1 MVHYPQIHREFKGH
15 LFTESN
21 DVRLEGLLQ
30 QCAAFC
36 FFCFFSWVVLWI
48 GCNIIRL
55 CFVSQLPP
63 GARVSKDCRDLLLR
77 LLERN
82 PDARITFAE
91 FFAHPF
97 VDLEHMP
104 SADSIVKAV
113 RGWLVLLTYLHH
125 TCSRG
130 VSQSLM
136 LLLSFVLL
144 KKELVLQAVQKDQE
158 GERSAALSFYC
169 SALEYFVPAIYCKS
183 NNYPHILSMPL
194 NDPLTL
200 PRNKSKFADC
210 KTKIFPF
217 PPQTRRTDNVKMP
230 SGRRWAWKHGFY
242 LHLDYFS
249 FSFVYFSALYCFS
262 FGSNWPFM
270 DSALEKRR

>member
-1 MVHYPQIHREFKGH
+1 MWDWRVCSNNVLPL
-15 LFTESN
+15 LFN
-21 DVRLEGLLQ
+21 
-30 QCAAFC
+30 
-36 FFCFFSWVVLWI
+36 FFAWIVLWI

-55 CFVSQLPP
+55 CFVPQLPP

-113 RGWLVLLTYLHH
+113 RGSLVLAAYL
-125 TCSRG
+125 
-130 VSQSLM
+130 QQM
-136 LLLSFVLL
+136 SFSVTDAAFVFLIFFL

-169 SALEYFVPAIYCKS
+169 SALEHFVPAIYCKN
-183 NNYPHILSMPL
+183 NNYPHILSVPL
-194 NDPLTL
+194 CLWTILWLCWGTKVNLLTAKPKYFLFL
-200 PRNKSKFADC
+200 PRWDGP
-210 KTKIFPF
+210 T
-217 PPQTRRTDNVKMP
+217 T
-230 SGRRWAWKHGFY
+230 
-242 LHLDYFS
+242 
-249 FSFVYFSALYCFS
+249 
-262 FGSNWPFM
+262 
-270 DSALEKRR
+270 